1 MWCADR
7 DHGQLH
13 RGASSRRV
21 ILPRAGTTPAC
32 RHRSACATS
41 PEQGVSMKLPVR
53 IAPLLFLVV
62 LLAAARTPILPSAP
76 PFRPRLPHRPPPVPK
91 PSPTTTR
98 PTTWHRLPTHR
109 RRRPSTSRPSR
120 SPTPR
125 WASSR
130 TSRCPPA
137 RSEEHTSELQS
148 LMRISYAVFC
158 LKKKK

>member
-32 RHRSACATS
+32 GHRSACATS

-62 LLAAARTPILPSAP
+62 LLGGCQDSDPAFGAAVSPASAAPASAGSEAIAYANASNDVAP
-76 PFRPRLPHRPPPVPK
+76 PADPSEIGRAPVSTPATNTHLLLPLLITK
-91 PSPTTTR
+91 
-98 PTTWHRLPTHR
+98 
-109 RRRPSTSRPSR
+109 
-120 SPTPR
+120 
-125 WASSR
+125 
-130 TSRCPPA
+130 
-137 RSEEHTSELQS
+137 Q
-148 LMRISYAVFC
+148 
-158 LKKKK
+158 

>member
-1 MWCADR
+1 MWWADR

-62 LLAAARTPILPSAP
+62 LLGGCQDSDPAVGAAVSPASAAP
-76 PFRPRLPHRPPPVPK
+76 
-91 PSPTTTR
+91 
-98 PTTWHRLPTHR
+98 
-109 RRRPSTSRPSR
+109 
-120 SPTPR
+120 
-125 WASSR
+125 ASAGSEAIADDNA
-130 TSRCPPA
+130 SNDVAPA
-137 RSEEHTSELQS
+137 ADRSEEHTSELQS

-158 LKKKK
+158 LQQNKHSSTAQLLQTIP

>member
-32 RHRSACATS
+32 RHRSACATY

-62 LLAAARTPILPSAP
+62 LLRGCQDYAPAVGAAVSPASAAP
-76 PFRPRLPHRPPPVPK
+76 ASSGSEALADATSPNTRPPAAHQP
-91 PSPTTTR
+91 
-98 PTTWHRLPTHR
+98 
-109 RRRPSTSRPSR
+109 
-120 SPTPR
+120 
-125 WASSR
+125 ADR
-130 TSRCPPA
+130 T
-137 RSEEHTSELQS
+137 
-148 LMRISYAVFC
+148 
-158 LKKKK
+158 